1 MTGPTPAPP
10 ADVAA
15 VMAAVADLTADNASA
30 TAFVTKATAA
40 RYLAARG
47 GSVPKAV
54 KALR

>member
-1 MTGPTPAPP
+1 MPGPTPAPP

-15 VMAAVADLTADNASA
+15 VIDAVTDLTAGNASA
-30 TAFVTKATAA
+30 TAFVTRATAL